1 MSAPVAPPPVLP
13 FAVEF
18 GRPATQVMPP
28 GRGFGLELQIPL
40 LGGDARE
47 VLFAGPGLP
56 DPHPGLS
63 LFNCGE
69 LRVGCVTEA
78 VTDERALAAQSQA
91 LYRRV
96 LAAAH
101 GTHLFRIWNYVPRI
115 NALSD
120 GFENYRAFC
129 QGRSL
134 AFEATEGTGFQ
145 AVLPAASAIGT
156 HDGHLSVVFVGGAAA
171 PRHFENPEQ
180 VPAYRYPLEHGPRA
194 PSFSRASVV
203 QTGGRTFAFISGT
216 AAIKGHHTVG
226 AGSLAAQ
233 LDCTLDN
240 LRLISRATGL
250 GEDLAPG
257 PGRRRHFKVYLR
269 HAADLAT
276 VRARLEQSLLQPAD
290 EVVYLQADICRA
302 ALDLEIEATLIS

>member
-1 MSAPVAPPPVLP
+1 
-13 FAVEF
+13 
-18 GRPATQVMPP
+18 
-28 GRGFGLELQIPL
+28 
-40 LGGDARE
+40 
-47 VLFAGPGLP
+47 
-56 DPHPGLS
+56 
-63 LFNCGE
+63 
-69 LRVGCVTEA
+69 
-78 VTDERALAAQSQA
+78 
-91 LYRRV
+91 
-96 LAAAH
+96 
-101 GTHLFRIWNYVPRI
+101 
-115 NALSD
+115 
-120 GFENYRAFC
+120 
-129 QGRSL
+129 
-134 AFEATEGTGFQ
+134 
-145 AVLPAASAIGT
+145 
-156 HDGHLSVVFVGGAAA
+156 
-171 PRHFENPEQ
+171 
-180 VPAYRYPLEHGPRA
+180 
-194 PSFSRASVV
+194 VV